1 MTQEG
6 ILGMAQGGNDR
17 DGIEGTAQDD
27 IGGNA
32 QEGGEARSG

>member
-6 ILGMAQGGNDR
+6 MLGMAQGGNAQ